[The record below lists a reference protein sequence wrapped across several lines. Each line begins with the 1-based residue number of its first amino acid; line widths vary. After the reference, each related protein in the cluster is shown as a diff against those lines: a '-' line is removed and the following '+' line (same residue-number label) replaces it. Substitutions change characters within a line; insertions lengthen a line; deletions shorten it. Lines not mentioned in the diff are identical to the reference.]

1 MSQNPNH
8 QYFDGFYQQIWQ
20 QLIPATLTEKELN
33 HLFER
38 FRLNETTPVLDLMCG
53 YGRHAVPIA
62 QRGVPVTALD
72 NQPNYIAQIEAAR
85 SEQDLPIIPICSE
98 VLEWLPIAGHQLALC
113 MGNSL
118 NFFSPDELSV
128 FLRKVSASLLPGG
141 YFWINSWS
149 ITEIAGLDPLDGQ
162 TQTSVQGTFKQTNTF
177 HYRTDPLRF
186 EIESHIEDQQG
197 NVEKKLAIDYL
208 YSIPELSEAL
218 AHAGLKLVA
227 AESVPGKKAFETGA
241 PRVYLLSQKS

>member
-8 QYFDGFYQQIWQ
+8 HYFDGFYQQIWQ
-20 QLIPATLTEKELN
+20 QLIPAALTEKELN

-38 FRLNETTPVLDLMCG
+38 FQLNASTPVLDLLCG
-53 YGRHAVPIA
+53 YGRHAVALA

-85 SEQDLPIIPICSE
+85 SAQNLPLTPICSG

-118 NFFSPDELSV
+118 NFFSPDELPV
-128 FLRKVSASLLPGG
+128 FLRNVSASLLPGG

-149 ITEIAGLDPLDGQ
+149 ITEIALREPIDGQ
-162 TQTSVQGTFKQTNTF
+162 THTAQLGAFKQTNTF
-177 HYRTDPLRF
+177 HCHTNPLRI
-186 EIESHIEDQQG
+186 EIESCIEDQQG
-197 NVEKKLAIDYL
+197 NIEKKLAIDYL
-208 YSIPELSEAL
+208 YSIPDLSEAL
-218 AHAGLKLVA
+218 AQAGLKLVA
-227 AESVPGKKAFETGA
+227 AESVPGKKAFESGA